1 MFIITYLF
9 DILKY
14 EVEFM
19 LLIIKQHAKQRNNIL
34 LMALLFIGFFALYV
48 FLDFEG
54 NTNYQLM
61 TANFGIGITITH
73 ILINM
78 LIAFLSSIMVA
89 FSIINYKITQVE
101 PKGSNAIPFLT
112 FIFGL
117 LTFGCTS
124 CVVAFLS
131 AVGIAF
137 SPLVLPNG
145 NLLWK
150 LVALLFVILGFIWVM
165 YSIQNT
171 KCKIKK

>member
-1 MFIITYLF
+1 
-9 DILKY
+9 
-14 EVEFM
+14 M
-19 LLIIKQHAKQRNNIL
+19 LLLIKEQAKQRNNVL
-34 LMALLFIGFFALYV
+34 LMAILFLGFLLLYV

-54 NTNYQLM
+54 NTNYRLM
-61 TANFGIGITITH
+61 TDNFGIGVTLTH
-73 ILINM
+73 ILINA
-78 LIAFLSSIMVA
+78 LIAILSSIMVT
-89 FSIINYKITQVE
+89 FSIINYKLTKIE

-137 SPLVLPNG
+137 TPLILPNG
-145 NLLWK
+145 NLIWK
-150 LVALLFVILGFIWVM
+150 LGALLFVILGFIWVM

>member
-1 MFIITYLF
+1 
-9 DILKY
+9 
-14 EVEFM
+14 M
-19 LLIIKQHAKQRNNIL
+19 LLIIRQQAKQRNNVLLMIL
-34 LMALLFIGFFALYV
+34 LFLGFFALYV

-61 TANFGIGITITH
+61 TANFGIGVTITH
-73 ILINM
+73 IAINM
-78 LIAFLSSIMVA
+78 LIAVLSSIMVA
-89 FSIINYKITQVE
+89 FSIINFKLTQVE
-101 PKGSNAIPFLT
+101 PKGSNAIPFFT

-150 LVALLFVILGFIWVM
+150 LGALLFVILGFVWVM